1 MTSEANFT
9 PPTGL
14 RNAHIQNIA
23 SSVGLRRW
31 LVNYRSQAFQKSSQE
46 VILHSVNQ
54 ARLQGFYNKNSDAK
68 SLVILLHG
76 WEGSSQSAYILSA
89 AQRLFEEGHSVF
101 RLNFRD
107 HGDTHHLNK
116 ELFNSTRLAD
126 VTGALENLQSR
137 FKHEQYFLAGF
148 SLGGNFTLRTTI
160 AQKDHNYRIDRSVA
174 ICPVICPND
183 TMHTLATGLSF
194 YEKYFVKKWK
204 KSLLEKTRHF
214 PHYTYRNTL
223 KKVQTLKQLNDFF
236 IPGYT
241 PFDDS
246 DSYFDA
252 YHLKDERL
260 SHIHTPTTI
269 ITSEDDPIV
278 RHQMLPNDSNNPH
291 LSLELTRYGSHCA
304 FLKNYKMESWIDD
317 RLAEIFLLQ

>member
-1 MTSEANFT
+1 MTPEQSFT
-9 PPTGL
+9 PPFGL

-31 LVNYRSQAFQKSSQE
+31 LVNYRTQKFQKASRE
-46 VILHSVNQ
+46 VILHGANQ
-54 ARLQGFYNKNSDAK
+54 ARLQGFYNKNPKAK
-68 SLVILLHG
+68 SLIVLLHG

-89 AQRLFEEGHSVF
+89 AERLYREGHSIF

-126 VTGALENLQSR
+126 VTGAMENLQSR
-137 FKHEQYFLAGF
+137 FKYPQYYLAGF

-160 AQKDHNYRIDRSVA
+160 AQRDHDYVIHRSVA

-183 TMHTLATGLSF
+183 TMHTLATGPRF
-194 YEKYFVKKWK
+194 YEQYFVKKWK
-204 KSLLEKTRHF
+204 QSLLEKTRHF
-214 PHYTYRNTL
+214 PHYTYKNKLRR
-223 KKVQTLKQLNDFF
+223 VRTLKQLNEFF

-246 DSYFDA
+246 KTYFDA
-252 YHLKDERL
+252 YHLKDDRL
-260 SHIHTPTTI
+260 AGIHTPTTI

-278 RHQMLPNDSNNPH
+278 RHEMLPRATDSAH
-291 LSLELTRYGSHCA
+291 LSLEVTRYGSHCA
-304 FLKNYKMESWIDD
+304 FLKNYKMDSWTDD
-317 RLAEIFLLQ
+317 RLAEIFSNP